1 MKKLLFLLF
10 LSTSLFAKDTIKIV
24 VPYPAGGTS
33 DKIARH
39 IQNHFGNDEYNFVVE
54 NRSGAGGSV
63 GATYVASE
71 KVPTLLVSGQ
81 ALITNS
87 VLGNVKYD
95 LENDFVFLSCMIT
108 DPLVIVTKADGQ
120 IKKFQD
126 LKDMAK
132 TKPVPYGTSG
142 IGTVQNM
149 LSPIIINR
157 ENNHIEVP
165 FKGAPEVMNAL
176 LSDTIVWYVDI
187 LNLAAPL
194 VESGKFILLASSDK
208 LKKYP
213 DVPTFKELG
222 IDIHGFRS
230 RQVFVA
236 NSAID
241 NTLKSYIFKKLNE
254 DGMKQL
260 LQQNGY
266 ESCINTNNPN
276 ALRIEKDIVK
286 RIIK

>member
-33 DKIARH
+33 DKVARH

-54 NRSGAGGSV
+54 NRPGAGGSV
-63 GATYVASE
+63 GATYVANE

-108 DPLVIVTKADGQ
+108 DPLVIVAKADGQ

-187 LNLAAPL
+187 LNLTAPL
-194 VESGKFILLASSDK
+194 VDSGKFIMLASSDK

-222 IDIHGFRS
+222 IDIYGFRS